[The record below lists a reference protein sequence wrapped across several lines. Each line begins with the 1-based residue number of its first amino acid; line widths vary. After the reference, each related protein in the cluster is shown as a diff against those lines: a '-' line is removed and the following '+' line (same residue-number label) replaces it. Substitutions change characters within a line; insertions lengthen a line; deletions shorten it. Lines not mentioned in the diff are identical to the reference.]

1 MRATTKL
8 LHTVIWLALTVAGVH
23 VRAAKEPLCDGLGSY
38 SRKVTTNSAEAQR
51 YFDQGLGFLHG
62 FNHRAAIRA
71 FQQAAELDPECA
83 MAHWGVA
90 LACGPHINSVAVPP
104 PAAELAWKELGLAQ
118 KNEGNASPVEQAL
131 IDALAKRYANPQP
144 EDRSGLDRA
153 YADAMREVWKKY
165 PKDLDVGAF
174 FAEAI
179 MDLRPWDQW
188 TPDGK
193 PQPGTDE
200 IVATLDAVLK
210 LNPNHPL
217 ANHLYIHA
225 VEASPNPERAMV
237 AANRLRNLQPG
248 LAHNV
253 HMPSHIDI
261 RTGQWLKAVDTNA
274 KAVEADQ
281 RYRKIFGPPNGF
293 LNVYIAH
300 NRHMLAYA
308 AMMTGQRDLA
318 MKHIRAMV
326 AKMPPDFLNENALQ
340 AEGNVAMPLEV
351 MVRFGLWD
359 EILTEPEKYSDKM
372 WFTRA
377 FHHAA
382 RAIAYAAKG
391 DTVNAR
397 RAQSVFVERAKLVP
411 KEDFVSNNSCEA
423 LLALVIPMV
432 EGEIL
437 IAEGKID
444 SGIEQLRAAIQKED
458 ALKYDEPPGWLIPVR
473 HSLGALLMKQQRF
486 AEAEQVYRDD
496 LARLPENGWS
506 LLGLAE
512 SLRKQKKNAD
522 KLLKPKRSLKKFGQK
537 PISPLP
543 RRVFAS
549 RRRDRCGSRPS
560 SVEPTFFRPR
570 ENLQLCVN
578 AHQRAT
584 RWYL

>member
-1 MRATTKL
+1 MRAITKL
-8 LHTVIWLALTVAGVH
+8 LQIVIWLALTLAGFNVL
-23 VRAAKEPLCDGLGSY
+23 AAKEPLYDGLGSY
-38 SRKVTTNSAEAQR
+38 SRKITTDSTEAQR

-90 LACGPHINSVAVPP
+90 LACGPHINSMAVPP
-104 PAAELAWKELGLAQ
+104 PAAELAWKELELAQ
-118 KNEGNASPVEQAL
+118 KNAGNASPVERAL

-165 PKDLDVGAF
+165 PKDPDVGAF
-174 FAEAI
+174 FAEA
-179 MDLRPWDQW
+179 MMNLRPWDQW

-200 IVATLDAVLK
+200 IIATLDAVLK

-225 VEASPNPERAMV
+225 VEASPNPERAM
-237 AANRLRNLQPG
+237 AAADRLRNLQPG

-281 RYRKIFGPPNGF
+281 RYRKIFGPPKGF

-326 AKMPPDFLNENALQ
+326 AEMPADFLKENALQ

-359 EILTEPEKYSDKM
+359 EILAEPEQYTDKM

-397 RAQSVFVERAKLVP
+397 KAQSVFVERAKLVP

-423 LLALVIPMV
+423 LLAVAIPMV

-473 HSLGALLMKQQRF
+473 HSLGAVLMKQQRF

-522 KLLKPKRSLKKFGQK
+522 EVAQTQAKFEK
-537 PISPLP
+537 VWAKADLTITTS
-543 RRVFAS
+543 
-549 RRRDRCGSRPS
+549 C
-560 SVEPTFFRPR
+560 
-570 ENLQLCVN
+570 LCQPQ
-578 AHQRAT
+578 A
-584 RWYL
+584 

>member
-1 MRATTKL
+1 MKPKKL
-8 LHTVIWLALTVAGVH
+8 FQIVASSLVAFAMCNL
-23 VRAAKEPLCDGLGSY
+23 VAAKEPLYDGLGSY
-38 SRKVTTNSAEAQR
+38 SRKITSNSAEAQR
-51 YFDQGLGFLHG
+51 YFNQGFGFLQG
-62 FNHRAAIRA
+62 FNHRAALRA
-71 FQQAAELDPECA
+71 FQQAAELDPKCA
-83 MAHWGVA
+83 MAHWGIA
-90 LACGPHINSVAVPP
+90 LACGPHINSMAVPP
-104 PAAELAWKELGLAQ
+104 PAAELAWGELALAR
-118 KNEGNASPVEQAL
+118 KNAGNATPVERAL
-131 IDALAKRYANPQP
+131 IDVLGKRYANPQP

-153 YADAMREVWKKY
+153 YADAMRDVWKKY
-165 PKDLDVGAF
+165 PNDPDVGAL
-174 FAEAI
+174 FAEA
-179 MDLRPWDQW
+179 MMNLRPWDQW

-193 PQPGTDE
+193 AQPGTEE
-200 IVATLDAVLK
+200 IISTLDAVLN

-217 ANHLYIHA
+217 ANHLYVHA
-225 VEASPNPERAMV
+225 VEASPNPYRAI
-237 AANRLRNLQPG
+237 AAADRLRNLQPG
-248 LAHNV
+248 LGHNL

-261 RTGQWLKAVDTNA
+261 RTGQWLKAVDANA
-274 KAVEADQ
+274 KAVEADK
-281 RYRKIFGPPNGF
+281 RYRKVFGPDKGF

-326 AKMPPDFLNENALQ
+326 AELPPDFLKENALQ

-359 EILTEPEKYSDKM
+359 EILAEPENYTDKM

-391 DTVNAR
+391 NRDDAR
-397 RAQSVFVERAKLVP
+397 KAQSVFLERAKLVP

-423 LLALVIPMV
+423 LLAVAIPMV

-444 SGIEQLRAAIQKED
+444 RGIEQLRTAIQKED

-473 HSLGALLMKQQRF
+473 HSLGAVLMKQQRF
-486 AEAEQVYRDD
+486 AEAEHVYRDD

-512 SLRKQKKNAD
+512 SLRKQNKNAD
-522 KLLKPKRSLKKFGQK
+522 EVAQTQAKFEK
-537 PISPLP
+537 VWAKADVTITTS
-543 RRVFAS
+543 
-549 RRRDRCGSRPS
+549 C
-560 SVEPTFFRPR
+560 
-570 ENLQLCVN
+570 LCQPQ
-578 AHQRAT
+578 A
-584 RWYL
+584 

>member
-1 MRATTKL
+1 MKTKSKFFQIL
-8 LHTVIWLALTVAGVH
+8 ICSAVVFAICDVLP
-23 VRAAKEPLCDGLGSY
+23 AKEPLYDGLGSY
-38 SRKVTTNSAEAQR
+38 SRKVTTDSPEAQR
-51 YFDQGLGFLHG
+51 YFDQGLAFLHG

-90 LACGPHINSVAVPP
+90 LACGPHINSTAVPP

-118 KNEGNASPVEQAL
+118 KNAGNASPVERAL

-144 EDRSGLDRA
+144 KDRTPLDHA
-153 YADAMREVWKKY
+153 YADAMREVWKQY
-165 PKDLDVGAF
+165 PNDPDAGAL
-174 FAEAI
+174 FAEA
-179 MDLRPWDQW
+179 MMNLRPWDQW
-188 TPDGK
+188 TPKGK
-193 PQPGTDE
+193 AQPGTGE
-200 IVATLDAVLK
+200 ILATLDAVLR
-210 LNPNHPL
+210 LNPNHPF

-225 VEASPNPERAMV
+225 VEASPHPERAS
-237 AANRLRNLQPG
+237 AAADRLRNLQPG

-274 KAVEADQ
+274 KAVETDQ
-281 RYRKIFGPPNGF
+281 RYRKIFGPAKGF
-293 LNVYIAH
+293 LNVYVAH

-308 AMMTGQRDLA
+308 AMMTGQRELA
-318 MKHIRAMV
+318 MKHIRAMF
-326 AKMPPDFLNENALQ
+326 AELPPDFLTENALQ
-340 AEGNVAMPLEV
+340 AEGFVAMPLEV

-359 EILTEPEKYSDKM
+359 EILAEPEHYTDKM
-372 WFTRA
+372 WFTCA

-391 DTVNAR
+391 DTASAR
-397 RAQSVFVERAKLVP
+397 KAQTVFIERAKLVP
-411 KEDFVSNNSCEA
+411 KEASLGYNSCEA
-423 LLALVIPMV
+423 LLGVVIPMV

-444 SGIEQLRAAIQKED
+444 SGIGQLRAAIQKED

-473 HSLGALLMKQQRF
+473 HSLGAVLMKQQRF
-486 AEAEQVYRDD
+486 AEAERVYRDD

-522 KLLKPKRSLKKFGQK
+522 EIAQTQAKFKKVWAK
-537 PISPLP
+537 ADLTITTS
-543 RRVFAS
+543 
-549 RRRDRCGSRPS
+549 C
-560 SVEPTFFRPR
+560 
-570 ENLQLCVN
+570 LCQPQ
-578 AHQRAT
+578 A
-584 RWYL
+584 

>member
-8 LHTVIWLALTVAGVH
+8 LQIVIWLALTVAGSH
-23 VRAAKEPLCDGLGSY
+23 VRAAKEPLYDGLGSY

-51 YFDQGLGFLHG
+51 YFDQGFAFLQG

-71 FQQAAELDPECA
+71 FQQAAELDPQCA
-83 MAHWGVA
+83 MAHWGVS
-90 LACGPHINSVAVPP
+90 LACGPHINSIAVPP

-118 KNEGNASPVEQAL
+118 KNSGNASPVERAL

-165 PKDLDVGAF
+165 PKYPDVGAL
-174 FAEAI
+174 FAEA
-179 MDLRPWDQW
+179 MMNLRPWDQW
-188 TPDGK
+188 TPEGK
-193 PQPGTDE
+193 AQPGTDE
-200 IVATLDAVLK
+200 IIATLNAVLK

-225 VEASPNPERAMV
+225 VEASPNPERAM
-237 AANRLRNLQPG
+237 AAADRLRNLQPG
-248 LAHNV
+248 LAHSV

-281 RYRKIFGPPNGF
+281 RYRKIFGQPKGF

-326 AKMPPDFLNENALQ
+326 AEMPSEFLTENALQ

-359 EILTEPEKYSDKM
+359 EILAEPEKYSNKM

-377 FHHAA
+377 FHDAA

-391 DTVNAR
+391 DTVSAR
-397 RAQSVFVERAKLVP
+397 KAQNVFVERAKLVP

-423 LLALVIPMV
+423 LFAVAIPRV

-473 HSLGALLMKQQRF
+473 HSLGAVLMKQKRF

-496 LARLPENGWS
+496 LAHLPENGWS

-522 KLLKPKRSLKKFGQK
+522 EVAQTQAKFKKVWAK
-537 PISPLP
+537 ADLTITTS
-543 RRVFAS
+543 
-549 RRRDRCGSRPS
+549 C
-560 SVEPTFFRPR
+560 
-570 ENLQLCVN
+570 LCQPQ
-578 AHQRAT
+578 A
-584 RWYL
+584 

>member
-1 MRATTKL
+1 MKATTKL
-8 LHTVIWLALTVAGVH
+8 LQIVIWLALTVAGFD
-23 VRAAKEPLCDGLGSY
+23 VRAAKEPLYDGLGSY

-51 YFDQGLGFLHG
+51 YFDQGLGFLQG

-71 FQQAAELDPECA
+71 FQQAAEIDPECA
-83 MAHWGVA
+83 MAHWGAA
-90 LACGPHINSVAVPP
+90 LACGPHINSMAVPP
-104 PAAELAWKELGLAQ
+104 PAVDLAWKELGLAQ
-118 KNEGNASPVEQAL
+118 KNSGNASPVERAL
-131 IDALAKRYANPQP
+131 IGALAKRYANPQP

-165 PKDLDVGAF
+165 PKDPDVGAL
-174 FAEAI
+174 FAEA
-179 MDLRPWDQW
+179 MMNLRPWDQW
-188 TPDGK
+188 TPGGK

-200 IVATLDAVLK
+200 IIATLDAVLK

-225 VEASPNPERAMV
+225 VEASPNPEHAI
-237 AANRLRNLQPG
+237 AAADRLRNLQPG

-281 RYRKIFGPPNGF
+281 RYRKIFGPAKGF

-326 AKMPPDFLNENALQ
+326 AEMPSEFLTENALQ

-359 EILTEPEKYSDKM
+359 DILAEPERYTDKM
-372 WFTRA
+372 WFTSA
-377 FHHAA
+377 LHHAA
-382 RAIAYAAKG
+382 RAMAYAAKG
-391 DTVNAR
+391 DTASAR
-397 RAQSVFVERAKLVP
+397 NAQSVFVERAKLVP

-423 LLALVIPMV
+423 LLAVAIPMV

-437 IAEGKID
+437 ISEGKID
-444 SGIEQLRAAIQKED
+444 RGIEQLRAAIQKED
-458 ALKYDEPPGWLIPVR
+458 SLKYDEPPGWLIPGR
-473 HSLGALLMKQQRF
+473 HSLGAVFMKQQHF

-506 LLGLAE
+506 LFGLAE

-522 KLLKPKRSLKKFGQK
+522 EIAQTQRKFEK
-537 PISPLP
+537 VWAKADLTITTS
-543 RRVFAS
+543 
-549 RRRDRCGSRPS
+549 C
-560 SVEPTFFRPR
+560 
-570 ENLQLCVN
+570 LCQPQ
-578 AHQRAT
+578 A
-584 RWYL
+584 

>member
-1 MRATTKL
+1 MKPKSKFFRILVCSAVVFAICDVL
-8 LHTVIWLALTVAGVH
+8 P
-23 VRAAKEPLCDGLGSY
+23 AKEPLYDGLGSY
-38 SRKVTTNSAEAQR
+38 SRKVTTDLPEAQR

-71 FQQAAELDPECA
+71 FQQAAGLDPKCA

-90 LACGPHINSVAVPP
+90 LACGPHINSIAVPP
-104 PAAELAWKELGLAQ
+104 PAAELAWKELELARR
-118 KNEGNASPVEQAL
+118 NAGNGSPVERAL

-153 YADAMREVWKKY
+153 YADAMRAVWKEY
-165 PKDLDVGAF
+165 SEDPDVGAL
-174 FAEAI
+174 FAEA
-179 MDLRPWDQW
+179 MMNLRPWDQW
-188 TPDGK
+188 TPEGK

-200 IVATLDAVLK
+200 IIATLDAVLI

-225 VEASPNPERAMV
+225 VEASPNPERAIV
-237 AANRLRNLQPG
+237 AADRLRNLQPG

-281 RYRKIFGPPNGF
+281 RHRKVFGPHKGF
-293 LNVYIAH
+293 LNVYVAH

-326 AKMPPDFLNENALQ
+326 AEMPADFLKENALQ
-340 AEGNVAMPLEV
+340 AEANVAMPLEV
-351 MVRFGLWD
+351 MVRFGMWD
-359 EILTEPEKYSDKM
+359 EILAEPEKYTEAM

-391 DTVNAR
+391 DTASAR
-397 RAQSVFVERAKLVP
+397 KAQSVFLERAKLVP
-411 KEDFVSNNSCEA
+411 KEDLLSNNSCEA
-423 LLALVIPMV
+423 LLAVAIPMV

-444 SGIEQLRAAIQKED
+444 GGMEQLRAAIQQED

-473 HSLGALLMKQQRF
+473 HSLGAVLMKQQRF

-522 KLLKPKRSLKKFGQK
+522 EAAQTQAKFKKIWAK
-537 PISPLP
+537 ADLTITTS
-543 RRVFAS
+543 
-549 RRRDRCGSRPS
+549 C
-560 SVEPTFFRPR
+560 
-570 ENLQLCVN
+570 LCQPQ
-578 AHQRAT
+578 A
-584 RWYL
+584 

>member
-8 LHTVIWLALTVAGVH
+8 LQLVSWLALTVAGFH
-23 VRAAKEPLCDGLGSY
+23 VLAAKEPLYDGLGSY
-38 SRKVTTNSAEAQR
+38 SRKITTNSAEAQR

-71 FQQAAELDPECA
+71 FQQAAEFDSKCA
-83 MAHWGVA
+83 MGHWGVA
-90 LACGPHINSVAVPP
+90 LACGPHINSMAVPP
-104 PAAELAWKELGLAQ
+104 PAAELAWTELELAQ
-118 KNEGNASPVEQAL
+118 KNVGNASPVERAL

-165 PKDLDVGAF
+165 PKDPDVGAF
-174 FAEAI
+174 FAEA
-179 MDLRPWDQW
+179 MMNLRPWDQW

-200 IVATLDAVLK
+200 IIATLDAVLK

-225 VEASPNPERAMV
+225 VEASPNPERAS
-237 AANRLRNLQPG
+237 AAADRLRNLQPG

-281 RYRKIFGPPNGF
+281 WYRKIFGQPKGF

-326 AKMPPDFLNENALQ
+326 AEMPSEFLTENALQ

-359 EILTEPEKYSDKM
+359 EILAEPEKYTDKM

-391 DTVNAR
+391 DTASAR
-397 RAQSVFVERAKLVP
+397 NAQSVFVERAKLVP

-423 LLALVIPMV
+423 LLAVAIPMV

-444 SGIEQLRAAIQKED
+444 GGIEQLRAAIQKED

-473 HSLGALLMKQQRF
+473 HSLGAVLMKQQRF

-512 SLRKQKKNAD
+512 TLRKQKKNAD
-522 KLLKPKRSLKKFGQK
+522 EVAQTQAQFEKVWAKADLTITTS
-537 PISPLP
+537 
-543 RRVFAS
+543 
-549 RRRDRCGSRPS
+549 C
-560 SVEPTFFRPR
+560 
-570 ENLQLCVN
+570 LCQPQ
-578 AHQRAT
+578 A
-584 RWYL
+584 

>member
-1 MRATTKL
+1 MKTPARIFQI
-8 LHTVIWLALTVAGVH
+8 VIWSTLTLAGSNLD
-23 VRAAKEPLCDGLGSY
+23 AAKEPLYDGLGSY

-71 FQQAAELDPECA
+71 FQQAAEIDPECA

-90 LACGPHINSVAVPP
+90 LACGPHINSIAVPRP
-104 PAAELAWKELGLAQ
+104 EAELAWKELGLAQ
-118 KNEGNASPVEQAL
+118 KNAENASLVERAL

-153 YADAMREVWKKY
+153 YSDAMREVWNKY
-165 PKDLDVGAF
+165 PRDPDVGAL
-174 FAEAI
+174 FAEA
-179 MDLRPWDQW
+179 MMNLRPWDQW
-188 TPDGK
+188 TADGK

-200 IVATLDAVLK
+200 IIATLDAVLK

-225 VEASPNPERAMV
+225 VEASPNPERAID
-237 AANRLRNLQPG
+237 AADRLRALQPG

-261 RTGQWLKAVDTNA
+261 RTGQWLKAVDTNE
-274 KAVEADQ
+274 KAVEAD
-281 RYRKIFGPPNGF
+281 RRHRKVFGPAKGF
-293 LNVYIAH
+293 LNVYVAH
-300 NRHMLAYA
+300 NRAMLAYA

-326 AKMPPDFLNENALQ
+326 AELPADFLKENALQ
-340 AEGNVAMPLEV
+340 AEANVAMPLEV

-359 EILTEPEKYSDKM
+359 EILAEPEQYTEAM

-377 FHHAA
+377 FHYAA
-382 RAIAYAAKG
+382 RAIAYAARR
-391 DTVNAR
+391 DTASAR
-397 RAQSVFVERAKLVP
+397 KAQNVFIERAKLVP
-411 KEDFVSNNSCEA
+411 KEDFLSNNSCEA
-423 LLALVIPMV
+423 LLAVAISMV

-444 SGIEQLRAAIQKED
+444 SGIEQLRAAIQKEG

-473 HSLGALLMKQQRF
+473 HSLGAVLMKQQRF

-512 SLRKQKKNAD
+512 SLRHQKKNAD
-522 KLLKPKRSLKKFGQK
+522 EVAQIQAQFKRVWAKADLTITSSCLCQPK
-537 PISPLP
+537 
-543 RRVFAS
+543 
-549 RRRDRCGSRPS
+549 
-560 SVEPTFFRPR
+560 T
-570 ENLQLCVN
+570 
-578 AHQRAT
+578 
-584 RWYL
+584 

>member
-1 MRATTKL
+1 MKTKAKTFHIIVWSMLTLAGFNL
-8 LHTVIWLALTVAGVH
+8 L
-23 VRAAKEPLCDGLGSY
+23 AAKEPLYDGLGSY

-51 YFDQGLGFLHG
+51 YFDQGLAFVHG

-90 LACGPHINSVAVPP
+90 LACGPHINSMAVPP
-104 PAAELAWKELGLAQ
+104 PAAELAWKERELAQ
-118 KNEGNASPVEQAL
+118 KNAGNASPVEGAL
-131 IDALAKRYANPQP
+131 IGALAKRCANPQP
-144 EDRSGLDRA
+144 EDRNGLDRA

-165 PKDLDVGAF
+165 PKDPDVGAF
-174 FAEAI
+174 FAEA
-179 MDLRPWDQW
+179 MMNLRPWDQW

-200 IVATLDAVLK
+200 IIGTLDAVLI

-225 VEASPNPERAMV
+225 VEASPNPERGM
-237 AANRLRNLQPG
+237 AAADRLRNLQPG

-261 RTGQWLKAVDTNA
+261 RTGQWLKAVDTNE
-274 KAVEADQ
+274 KAVEADK
-281 RYRKIFGPPNGF
+281 RHRKVFGPAKGF

-300 NRHMLAYA
+300 NRAMLAYA
-308 AMMTGQRDLA
+308 AVMTGQRDLA

-326 AKMPPDFLNENALQ
+326 AEMPADFLKENALQ
-340 AEGNVAMPLEV
+340 AEANIAMPLEV

-359 EILTEPEKYSDKM
+359 EILAEPERYTDKM

-377 FHHAA
+377 FHYAA

-391 DTVNAR
+391 DTASAR
-397 RAQSVFVERAKLVP
+397 TAQSVFVERAKLVP

-423 LLALVIPMV
+423 LLAVAIPMV

-444 SGIEQLRAAIQKED
+444 MGIGQLHAAIQKED

-473 HSLGALLMKQQRF
+473 HSLGAVLMKQQRF

-506 LLGLAE
+506 LFGLAE

-522 KLLKPKRSLKKFGQK
+522 EVAQTQAKFEK
-537 PISPLP
+537 VWAKADLTITTS
-543 RRVFAS
+543 
-549 RRRDRCGSRPS
+549 C
-560 SVEPTFFRPR
+560 
-570 ENLQLCVN
+570 LCQPQ
-578 AHQRAT
+578 A
-584 RWYL
+584 

>member
-1 MRATTKL
+1 MTASAKI
-8 LHTVIWLALTVAGVH
+8 LHIIVWSTLTLIDSNLN
-23 VRAAKEPLCDGLGSY
+23 AAKEPLYGGLGSY
-38 SRKVTTNSAEAQR
+38 SRRFTTGSAEAQR
-51 YFDQGLGFLHG
+51 YFDQGLGFLQG

-71 FQQAAELDPECA
+71 FQQAAELDPQCV
-83 MAHWGVA
+83 MAYWGAA
-90 LACGPHINSVAVPP
+90 LACGPHINSMAVPP
-104 PAAELAWKELGLAQ
+104 PAAKLASKEVGLAQ
-118 KNEGNASPVEQAL
+118 NNVGNASPVEKAL
-131 IDALAKRYANPQP
+131 IEALAKRYANPQP

-153 YADAMREVWKKY
+153 YDDAMREVWKKF
-165 PKDLDVGAF
+165 PRDPDVGAL
-174 FAEAI
+174 FAEAM

-193 PQPGTDE
+193 AQPGTDE
-200 IVATLDAVLK
+200 IIATLDAVLK
-210 LNPNHPL
+210 LNPNQPL

-225 VEASPNPERAMV
+225 MEASPNPERAM
-237 AANRLRNLQPG
+237 AAADGLRNLQPG

-281 RYRKIFGPPNGF
+281 RYRKIFGPPGGF

-308 AMMTGQRDLA
+308 AMMTGQRELA
-318 MKHIRAMV
+318 MKHIRAMITEIP
-326 AKMPPDFLNENALQ
+326 ADFLSENALQ
-340 AEGNVAMPLEV
+340 TEGNVAMPLEV

-359 EILTEPEKYSDKM
+359 EILAEPEKYSDKM

-397 RAQSVFVERAKLVP
+397 KAQSVLVDRANLVP

-444 SGIEQLRAAIQKED
+444 RGIEQLRAAIQKED
-458 ALKYDEPPGWLIPVR
+458 VLKYDEPPGWLIPVR
-473 HSLGALLMKQQRF
+473 HSLGAVLMKQQRF

-496 LARLPENGWS
+496 LTRLPENDWS
-506 LLGLAE
+506 LLGLAK
-512 SLRKQKKNAD
+512 SLRNQNKNAD
-522 KLLKPKRSLKKFGQK
+522 EVAQTEAKFKKVWAK
-537 PISPLP
+537 ADVMITTS
-543 RRVFAS
+543 
-549 RRRDRCGSRPS
+549 C
-560 SVEPTFFRPR
+560 
-570 ENLQLCVN
+570 LCQPQ
-578 AHQRAT
+578 A
-584 RWYL
+584 

>member
-1 MRATTKL
+1 MKTKAKTFHIIVWSMLTLAGFNL
-8 LHTVIWLALTVAGVH
+8 L
-23 VRAAKEPLCDGLGSY
+23 AAKEPLYDGLGSY
-38 SRKVTTNSAEAQR
+38 SRKVTTDSAEAQR

-90 LACGPHINSVAVPP
+90 LACGPHINSIAVPP
-104 PAAELAWKELGLAQ
+104 PAAELAWKELELAQ
-118 KNEGNASPVEQAL
+118 KNAGNASPVERAL

-144 EDRSGLDRA
+144 EDRSGLDSA
-153 YADAMREVWKKY
+153 YADGMREVWKKY
-165 PKDLDVGAF
+165 PRDPDVGAF
-174 FAEAI
+174 FAEA
-179 MDLRPWDQW
+179 MMNLRPWDQW

-200 IVATLDAVLK
+200 IIGTLDAVLK

-225 VEASPNPERAMV
+225 VEASPNPERAS
-237 AANRLRNLQPG
+237 AAADRLRNLQPG

-261 RTGQWLKAVDTNA
+261 RTGQWLKAVETNA

-281 RYRKIFGPPNGF
+281 RYRKIVGPPKGF

-326 AKMPPDFLNENALQ
+326 AEMPTDFLKENALQ

-351 MVRFGLWD
+351 MVRFGLWE
-359 EILTEPEKYSDKM
+359 EILAEPEKYTGKM

-397 RAQSVFVERAKLVP
+397 KAQNVFVERAKLVP

-423 LLALVIPMV
+423 LLAVAMPMV

-437 IAEGKID
+437 IAEGTID

-473 HSLGALLMKQQRF
+473 HSLGAILMKQQRF
-486 AEAEQVYRDD
+486 TEAEQVYRDD

-522 KLLKPKRSLKKFGQK
+522 EVAQTQAKFEK
-537 PISPLP
+537 VWAKADLTITTS
-543 RRVFAS
+543 
-549 RRRDRCGSRPS
+549 C
-560 SVEPTFFRPR
+560 
-570 ENLQLCVN
+570 LCQPQ
-578 AHQRAT
+578 A
-584 RWYL
+584 

>member
-1 MRATTKL
+1 LAHSIIEANGVTALDKQLARRRFLFAIAMKPMRKFFQIL
-8 LHTVIWLALTVAGVH
+8 VCSALVFPTSLMLT
-23 VRAAKEPLCDGLGSY
+23 AKEPLYDGLGSY
-38 SRKVTTNSAEAQR
+38 SRKITIGSREAQR
-51 YFDQGLGFLHG
+51 YFDQGLAFLYG

-90 LACGPHINSVAVPP
+90 LACGPHINFTAVPL
-104 PAAELAWKELGLAQ
+104 PAAALAWKELELAQ
-118 KNEGNASPVEQAL
+118 KNSGNASPVERAL

-153 YADAMREVWKKY
+153 YADAMREVWKNF
-165 PKDLDVGAF
+165 PKDPDVGAL
-174 FAEAI
+174 FAEAM

-188 TPDGK
+188 TLEGK

-200 IVATLDAVLK
+200 ILATLDAVLK

-225 VEASPNPERAMV
+225 LEASPNPEYAI
-237 AANRLRNLQPG
+237 AAADRLRNLQPG

-281 RYRKIFGPPNGF
+281 RYRKIFGPAKGF

-308 AMMTGQRDLA
+308 AMMTGQRGLA

-326 AKMPPDFLNENALQ
+326 AGFPADFLKDNALQ
-340 AEGNVAMPLEV
+340 AEGFVAMPLEV

-359 EILTEPEKYSDKM
+359 AILAEPEHYTDKM
-372 WFTRA
+372 WFTHA

-382 RAIAYAAKG
+382 RAIAYGAKG
-391 DTVNAR
+391 DTASAR
-397 RAQSVFVERAKLVP
+397 KAQTVFIERAKLLP
-411 KEDFVSNNSCEA
+411 KEASLGNNSCEA
-423 LLALVIPMV
+423 LLGVVTPMV

-437 IAEGKID
+437 VAEGKID
-444 SGIEQLRAAIQKED
+444 SGIEQLRAAVKNED

-473 HSLGALLMKQQRF
+473 HSLGALLMKQQHF

-512 SLRKQKKNAD
+512 SLRREKKNAD
-522 KLLKPKRSLKKFGQK
+522 E
-537 PISPLP
+537 
-543 RRVFAS
+543 AS
-549 RRRDRCGSRPS
+549 RTQAKFERIWAKADMPITS
-560 SVEPTFFRPR
+560 SCFCQP
-570 ENLQLCVN
+570 Q
-578 AHQRAT
+578 A
-584 RWYL
+584 

>member
-1 MRATTKL
+1 MKSSAKI
-8 LHTVIWLALTVAGVH
+8 LHVIVWSTLTLSGSNLN
-23 VRAAKEPLCDGLGSY
+23 AAKEPLYDGLGSY
-38 SRKVTTNSAEAQR
+38 SRKITTVSAEAQR
-51 YFDQGLGFLHG
+51 YFDQGLGFLQG

-71 FQQAAELDPECA
+71 FQQAAELDPQCV
-83 MAHWGVA
+83 MAHWGAA
-90 LACGPHINSVAVPP
+90 LACGPHINSMAVPP
-104 PAAELAWKELGLAQ
+104 PAAELAWKEVGLAQ
-118 KNEGNASPVEQAL
+118 KNVGNASPVEKAL
-131 IDALAKRYANPQP
+131 IEALAKRYANPSPQ
-144 EDRSGLDRA
+144 DRA
-153 YADAMREVWKKY
+153 YADAMRKVWKKF
-165 PKDLDVGAF
+165 PRDPDVGAL
-174 FAEAI
+174 FAEAM

-193 PQPGTDE
+193 AQPGTNE
-200 IVATLDAVLK
+200 IIATLDAVLK
-210 LNPNHPL
+210 INPNHPL

-225 VEASPNPERAMV
+225 MEASPNPERAI
-237 AANRLRNLQPG
+237 AAADRLRDLQPG

-281 RYRKIFGPPNGF
+281 RYQTIFGPPGGF

-308 AMMTGQRDLA
+308 AMMTGQRELA

-326 AKMPPDFLNENALQ
+326 AEIPADFLNENALQ
-340 AEGNVAMPLEV
+340 TEANVAMPLEV

-359 EILTEPEKYSDKM
+359 EILAEPEKYSEKM

-397 RAQSVFVERAKLVP
+397 KAQSIFVGRAKLVP

-423 LLALVIPMV
+423 LLAVAVPMV

-444 SGIEQLRAAIQKED
+444 TGIEQLRAAIQQED

-473 HSLGALLMKQQRF
+473 HSLGAVLMKQQRF
-486 AEAEQVYRDD
+486 GEAEQVYRDD

-512 SLRKQKKNAD
+512 SLRKQNKSGDEVAQTQAKFKKIWAKAD
-522 KLLKPKRSLKKFGQK
+522 LTITTS
-537 PISPLP
+537 
-543 RRVFAS
+543 
-549 RRRDRCGSRPS
+549 C
-560 SVEPTFFRPR
+560 
-570 ENLQLCVN
+570 LCQPQ
-578 AHQRAT
+578 A
-584 RWYL
+584 